1 MRVHRAHRLAAVLA
15 AVVPTVAAAVPES
28 AMTTPWWIA
37 LGLTAVVALVV
48 AVLLELIVR
57 TARKIHRGV
66 SQIWTGG
73 THIAANTV
81 TIAVLQQTNHL
92 AGALL
97 DSAGGIARAAGRI
110 RRATGGES

>member
-1 MRVHRAHRLAAVLA
+1 MRVCACRVA
-15 AVVPTVAAAVPES
+15 AVVAAAVPSMAAAVPES

-48 AVLLELIVR
+48 AILLELVVR
-57 TARKIHRGV
+57 TARKIHGGV

-81 TIAVLQQTNHL
+81 TIALLQQTNHL

-97 DSAGGIARAAGRI
+97 DSAGGIARAASRI
-110 RRATGGES
+110 RRATGGGS